1 MTPLP
6 TVFAHCISAAPTSA
20 RTHIMAH
27 RLDPLL
33 RPRSIALLGA
43 SPKPGSYGHGM
54 MHATLGAG
62 FGGPIYLV
70 NPGYTEIEGRPCYPD
85 LRSLPEVPEHA
96 VLSVANARLE
106 AAVVDAIEAGVR
118 GVTIF
123 ASGALEE
130 ERSPPLVQRLRDRAR
145 EAGLLIC
152 GGNGTGFYNR
162 VDKARCEMT
171 GGPLEAPGN
180 VALIVQSGSVLAALS
195 ASDRLRYNLTVSTG
209 QEITT
214 SIADYLDFAL
224 ALDGTR
230 AVGIYMEA
238 VRNPAGFVAA
248 LKRAAEAA
256 VPIVVVK
263 VGRSEKSR
271 QFALSHTGA
280 LAGDIDAYEAV
291 FARYGVQC
299 VGTPD
304 ELVATLQLLSTGKLP
319 VAGKG
324 LVAIADSGGERE
336 LLADTADREGVP
348 FAEIGEATRTKLAAR
363 LDYGLVPENPL
374 DAWGTGH
381 GFETLFENCLGD
393 LLDDPE
399 AGLGF
404 WIADLRD
411 GTSYHE
417 RYAEA
422 AKRLGA
428 SRKKPLAFATC
439 YAKGRNE
446 TLAQQLRDAGVPVLE
461 GIGESLVAARRAMD
475 YAAFLARPKRKLV
488 AADAAATERWR
499 ARLAQGQ
506 PFDERTSLALLED
519 FGMPTVAHRPVE
531 SAADLA
537 QAARAV
543 GYPVVLKTAMPGIFH
558 KSDVGGVKLNLP
570 APEALAAAYAEMS
583 SRLGPRAVV
592 AAMAR
597 PGVELAFGLLQDP
610 DFGPIAMLSAGGTM
624 IELLKDAV
632 FAVPPVD
639 AAEARRLID
648 RLAVRRLLAGWRG
661 APPADLDAL
670 ARAFASFS
678 AMVAALGDGLAE
690 VDVNPVIA
698 GPSGVVAVD
707 AVIVPRR
714 TLSQSQR
721 EG

>member
-1 MTPLP
+1 
-6 TVFAHCISAAPTSA
+6 
-20 RTHIMAH
+20 MAH

-43 SPKPGSYGHGM
+43 SPKPGSYGQGM

-62 FGGPIYLV
+62 FDGPIYLV

-85 LRSLPEVPEHA
+85 LRSLPAVPEHA

-106 AAVVDAIEAGVR
+106 AAVIDAIEAGVR
-118 GVTIF
+118 AVTIF

-162 VDKARCEMT
+162 VHRARCEMS

-180 VALIVQSGSVLAALS
+180 VTLIVQSGSVLAALS

-224 ALDGTR
+224 TLDSTR

-238 VRNPAGFVAA
+238 VRNPVGFVAA

-263 VGRSEKSR
+263 VGRSEKSQ

-280 LAGDIDAYEAV
+280 LAGNIDAYEAV
-291 FARYGVQC
+291 FERYGVQC

-304 ELVATLQLLSTGKLP
+304 ELIATLQLLSTGKLP

-336 LLADTADREGVP
+336 LLADTADRERVP
-348 FAEIGEATRTKLAAR
+348 FAEIGEATRAKLAGR
-363 LDYGLVPENPL
+363 LEYGLVPENPL

-381 GFETLFENCLGD
+381 GFEALFESCLGD

-399 AGLGF
+399 TGLGF

-422 AKRLGA
+422 AKRLAA

-461 GIGESLVAARRAMD
+461 GIGESLIAARRAMN
-475 YAAFLARPKRKLV
+475 YAAFLARPKRKPV
-488 AADAAATERWR
+488 AADAVATERWR
-499 ARLAQGQ
+499 ARLKQGQ

-519 FGMPTVAHRPVE
+519 FGVPTVAHRPVE
-531 SAADLA
+531 SVADLA
-537 QAARAV
+537 AAARTV
-543 GYPVVLKTAMPGIFH
+543 GYPVALKTAMPGIFH

-570 APEALAAAYAEMS
+570 APEALTAAYAEMS
-583 SRLGPRAVV
+583 GRLGPRAIV

-597 PGVELAFGLLQDP
+597 PGVELSFGLLQDP
-610 DFGPIAMLSAGGTM
+610 DFGPIVMLSAGGTM

-639 AAEARRLID
+639 SAEALRLID
-648 RLAVRRLLAGWRG
+648 RLAIRRLLAGWRG

-670 ARAFASFS
+670 AKAFANFS

-707 AVIVPRR
+707 AVIVPRSKI
-714 TLSQSQR
+714 SQSQR